1 MIHRKPFLFTLALAC
16 ALCLGACGKAPANT
30 QPPAAPAETEKEN
43 PDSKNADVAAP
54 PETEAPTPA
63 PAPPPDISI
72 PQDNAAAQSGEA
84 SGITVEEAEGIALE
98 HAGVSREEVS
108 YIRTELDMDNGVQ
121 EYEVEFYVGSK
132 EYDYDI
138 DAATGSIRNYDFE
151 IENDFYHH
159 NDRHHG
165 GNSQGSSSGITE
177 DEAKRI
183 ALAQVHGADSS
194 HIRLETDYD
203 DGFLIYEGKIVYN
216 EMEYEFEIDA
226 ATGTILEWDAESVFD

>member
-1 MIHRKPFLFTLALAC
+1 
-16 ALCLGACGKAPANT
+16 
-30 QPPAAPAETEKEN
+30 
-43 PDSKNADVAAP
+43 
-54 PETEAPTPA
+54 
-63 PAPPPDISI
+63 
-72 PQDNAAAQSGEA
+72 
-84 SGITVEEAEGIALE
+84 
-98 HAGVSREEVS
+98 
-108 YIRTELDMDNGVQ
+108 MDNGVQ